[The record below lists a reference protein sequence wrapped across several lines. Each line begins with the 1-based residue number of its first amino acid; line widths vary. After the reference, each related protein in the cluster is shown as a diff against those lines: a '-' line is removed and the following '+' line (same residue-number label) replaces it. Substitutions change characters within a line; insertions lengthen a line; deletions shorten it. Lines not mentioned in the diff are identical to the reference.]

1 MIRTTST
8 LLATASLALLAACG
22 QTSQDSSAASSPPAV
37 TQSAAPAPTPAE
49 AAARVAALPAPYAA
63 GDSEHGH
70 IVFAR
75 CQICHSAI
83 PGGADMIGPNLSG
96 VIGRKAGAKPGFSYS
111 DGLKAAG
118 FVWTPQRLD
127 TWLTNP
133 RAMIPGTKMSFA
145 GLSDAKDRAD
155 VIAYLATQAPAK

>member
-1 MIRTTST
+1 MIRTTL
-8 LLATASLALLAACG
+8 LLATTSILLLTAACG
-22 QTSQDSSAASSPPAV
+22 PTPAASTGGDAATPAAPP
-37 TQSAAPAPTPAE
+37 APAPTPAQV
-49 AAARVAALPAPYAA
+49 AARVAALPAPYSA
-63 GDSEHGH
+63 GDPEHGH

-75 CQICHSAI
+75 CQICHSAV
-83 PGGADMIGPNLSG
+83 PGGQDMIGPNLSA
-96 VIGRKAGAKPGFSYS
+96 VIGRKAGSKPGFVYS

-133 RAMIPGTKMSFA
+133 RAMIAGTKMSFA

-155 VIAYLATQAPAK
+155 VIAYLASQAPAK